1 MRPSSADTSEPA
13 WVKRKML
20 STKNS
25 TSWPWSR
32 KYSAT
37 VRPDSPTRARAPGG
51 SFIWPY
57 TSAHLEP
64 STLPFPRV
72 LVHAQFD
79 HLVIEVVA
87 LAGALANAGEHRIA
101 AMRLGDV
108 VDQLHD
114 QHGLADAGA
123 AEQADLAALG
133 VRREQIDDL
142 DAGDQD
148 LCLGRLID
156 KGRCRRMDR
165 PLLRGLDR
173 AASSTASP
181 ITFMMRPKVSS
192 PTGTAIGSPV
202 STTSWPRTRPIG
214 RIHGDGAHRAL
225 AEMLG
230 DFEHEPVTLIVG
242 LERVQDLGQVLGE
255 LHVDHGAHHLA
266 HMALGALA
274 FGDALLLLLWSRR
287 PRGICVPYRCSLHL
301 ETRAPRRRK

>member
-1 MRPSSADTSEPA
+1 M
-13 WVKRKML
+13 
-20 STKNS
+20 
-25 TSWPWSR
+25 
-32 KYSAT
+32 
-37 VRPDSPTRARAPGG
+37 
-51 SFIWPY
+51 
-57 TSAHLEP
+57 
-64 STLPFPRV
+64 
-72 LVHAQFD
+72 
-79 HLVIEVVA
+79 IEVVA
-87 LAGALANAGEHRIA
+87 LAGALADAGEHRIA
-101 AMRLGDV
+101 AMRLGHV

-156 KGRCRRMDR
+156 IGGRRRMDR

-173 AASSTASP
+173 ASLVNRLADHVHDAAQGLVADGNRDRLAG
-181 ITFMMRPKVSS
+181 IDHLL
-192 PTGTAIGSPV
+192 AAHQAL
-202 STTSWPRTRPIG
+202 G

-230 DFEHEPVTLIVG
+230 DFEHEPVALIVG
-242 LERVQDLGQVLGE
+242 LRARSGSRAGARRTARRPRRPSP
-255 LHVDHGAHHLA
+255 GAHGPWRPCLRRCASLA
-266 HMALGALA
+266 S
-274 FGDALLLLLWSRR
+274 WSRR